1 MDLTST
7 VQRLT
12 KVDYLDGLGIAI
24 GSREVSLVHIS
35 KRVLHVALRHART
48 LPLPESGRER
58 LEAYERAVSQ
68 FLRDI
73 EVTPD
78 HVVLCLSRRVAS
90 VSRLIVP
97 ETARGS
103 LRQVIDYEVER
114 LLPFPREEIYY
125 DHVVYD
131 VVGGEENR
139 LGVVI
144 FCLPRREVD
153 EHLAVLAQTQVRPQ
167 VVTLS
172 SAALVNTLAF
182 CTPLSDQPCVLVAP
196 EDGRVDLGFVEKR
209 RLIASHLF
217 PLARM
222 QEHSQFTELLAQG
235 IARNLPGALAAETA
249 IFAWGTNGA
258 LPLTVDAEHDLCALA
273 TSRFPQPE
281 GETLPV
287 AALPALG
294 AALQAVGEAGVEIN
308 LLPPDKRAQQEKRL
322 SPLTLVL
329 GSVLVFLGIVW
340 AISVVVQEHHL
351 LNVLSQQIETLNPE
365 VHQVQAQEEEATRL
379 QTGLQSLD
387 ATTRARVIP
396 LLRDLTDL
404 IPADIYLTSFR
415 YKDGDIELSGVAT
428 RPASDLVA
436 VLESSP
442 CLRNVAPKAPFTKTA
457 NGETFTLGAQVDMCD

>member
-1 MDLTST
+1 MDLTTT

-24 GSREVSLVHIS
+24 GSREVSLVHVS
-35 KRVLHVALRHART
+35 KRVLRVALRHVRT

-58 LEAYERAVSQ
+58 LGACEQAVAQ

-125 DHVVYD
+125 DHVVYE
-131 VVGGEENR
+131 VAGGEEKR

-153 EHLAVLAQTQVRPQ
+153 EPLAILAQTRVQPQ

-172 SAALVNTLAF
+172 SAALVNALAF

-196 EDGRVDLGFVEKR
+196 EDGRVDFGFVERR
-209 RLIASHLF
+209 RLVASHLF

-222 QEHSQFTELLAQG
+222 QESSQFTELLAQG
-235 IARNLPGALAAETA
+235 IARNLPGSSVSETA
-249 IFAWGTNGA
+249 IFGWGTNGV
-258 LPLTVDAEHDLCALA
+258 LPLAVDAGHDLCTLA
-273 TSRFPQPE
+273 TARFVQPE
-281 GETLPV
+281 GESLLV

-308 LLPPDKRAQQEKRL
+308 LLPTEKRAQQEKRL

-329 GSVLVFLGIVW
+329 GSVLLVLGIVW
-340 AISVVVQEHHL
+340 AISVVVQEHRL
-351 LNVLSQQIETLNPE
+351 LGVLAQRIETLNPE
-365 VHQVQAQEEEATRL
+365 VQQVQAQEEEATRL

-404 IPADIYLTSFR
+404 IPTDIYLTSFR

-457 NGETFTLGAQVDMCD
+457 NGETFTLGAQVDRCD